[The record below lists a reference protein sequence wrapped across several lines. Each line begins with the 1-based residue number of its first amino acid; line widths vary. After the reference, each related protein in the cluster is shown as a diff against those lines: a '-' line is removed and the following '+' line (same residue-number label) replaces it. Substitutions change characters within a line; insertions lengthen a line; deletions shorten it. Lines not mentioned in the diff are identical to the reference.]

1 MINPFVNNGTLF
13 YISATL
19 PVTYDS
25 AGYAAV
31 TWTRVRGV
39 RSTGDMGETW
49 QTFDSNAIGGI
60 RHNKRTG
67 KAANTVALE
76 MIKIDDAGQTLL
88 KAASESEN
96 SYSYKCLAVDNTA
109 YYFTAGCSG
118 RTNNAGESA
127 SIADI
132 KITLE
137 LDSALLEV

>member
-19 PVTYDS
+19 PATYDS

-31 TWTRVRGV
+31 TWTAIRGV
-39 RSTGDMGETW
+39 RSIGDMGVVWE
-49 QTFDSNAIGGI
+49 TFDSNAIGGI

-67 KAANTVALE
+67 KAANTVPLE

-88 KAASESEN
+88 KVASASLN
-96 SYSYKCLAVDNTA
+96 SYSFKCLAADGTL
-109 YYFTAGCSG
+109 YYFTAGCSA
-118 RTNNAGESA
+118 RANNAGTSA

-137 LDSALLEV
+137 LDSELLEV